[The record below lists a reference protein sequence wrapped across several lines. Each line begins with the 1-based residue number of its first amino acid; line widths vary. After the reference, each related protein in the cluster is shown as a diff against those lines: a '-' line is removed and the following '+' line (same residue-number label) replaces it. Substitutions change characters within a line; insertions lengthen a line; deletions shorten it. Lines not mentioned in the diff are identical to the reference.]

1 MMKYFYILFF
11 FFAALSVNAQSKI
24 AELFKEMPVDMMP
37 TLTKNNRLDMI
48 DFMEA
53 KMKARVT
60 NVLDGQSEMTSL
72 TNDSLSI
79 RLDNAL
85 QVELFLVDAAEEYDS
100 CRQVICMKSSYY
112 LSTTKERETQVAF
125 YSLRWKPLDNPKIL
139 PDIKPSS
146 TILHQD
152 AKIATDALER

>member
-1 MMKYFYILFF
+1 MKYFYILFF
-11 FFAALSVNAQSKI
+11 SLTVLPANAQSKI
-24 AELFKEMPVDMMP
+24 AELFKEMPDEIMP

-48 DFMEA
+48 DFLEA

-60 NVLDGQSEMTSL
+60 NALDGQSEMTCL

-85 QVELFLVDAAEEYDS
+85 LTELFLVEAKEEYDS

-112 LSTTKERETQVAF
+112 LTTTGEREIQVAF
-125 YSLRWKPLDNPKIL
+125 YSLRWQPLDNPKIMR
-139 PDIKPSS
+139 DIQPSS
-146 TILHQD
+146 TILRQD
-152 AKIATDALER
+152 ERIATFKNS